1 MPRLFLDLQISPQGR
16 NHTGYVTHKSELPA
30 GTVTEI
36 PAEVLKWLPAQ
47 IRGYVFPYVYQASKF
62 SFNLRANLP
71 SSSGIKLLAGI
82 EA

>member
-1 MPRLFLDLQISPQGR
+1 MPGLFLDLQISPQGR

-47 IRGYVFPYVYQASKF
+47 IRGYVFPHVYQASKF
-62 SFNLRANLP
+62 LLIYVPTCLLP
-71 SSSGIKLLAGI
+71 QGSNCWLG
-82 EA
+82 